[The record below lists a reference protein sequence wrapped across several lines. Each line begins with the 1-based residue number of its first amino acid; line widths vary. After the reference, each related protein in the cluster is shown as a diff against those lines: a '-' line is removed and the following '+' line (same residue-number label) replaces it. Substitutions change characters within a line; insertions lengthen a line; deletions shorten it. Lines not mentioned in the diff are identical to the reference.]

1 VGEKQFLFVKNVL
14 YKSCKNVQDGIVVG
28 LCESGPDLLFFY
40 LRAAAV
46 CACAFQ
52 IIGIQ
57 YNSARRL
64 HQSMELY

>member
-40 LRAAAV
+40 LRAAAAV
-46 CACAFQ
+46 CVSDYWDT
-52 IIGIQ
+52 I
-57 YNSARRL
+57 
-64 HQSMELY
+64 